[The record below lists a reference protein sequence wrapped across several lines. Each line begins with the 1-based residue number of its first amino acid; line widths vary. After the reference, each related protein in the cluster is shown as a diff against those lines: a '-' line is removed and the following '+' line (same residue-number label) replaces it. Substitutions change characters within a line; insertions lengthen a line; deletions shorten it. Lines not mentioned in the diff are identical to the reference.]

1 MSASRLFARK
11 SVEALQH
18 ETRTNGMHK
27 VLTPT
32 SLVLLG
38 IGCIVGA
45 GIYVMIGPA
54 AANYAGPG
62 VRVSW
67 LVAGAAG
74 ARVGRC

>member
-1 MSASRLFARK
+1 MSNSRLFARK
-11 SVEALQH
+11 SVEALLH
-18 ETRTNGMHK
+18 ETRTSGMHK

-54 AANYAGPG
+54 TPG
-62 VRVSW
+62 RASCC
-67 LVAGAAG
+67 
-74 ARVGRC
+74 RS